1 MSKGE
6 LACIPGAFAIRPV
19 TRAIASLLVVLMV
32 LGGCARTPTGDG
44 APPRGHVD
52 VASVPD
58 AVPKVERRSR
68 YGNPKSYSVYGKR
81 YYTRKSSIGYR
92 ERGIASW
99 YGTKFHGRR
108 TSSGEPYDM
117 YAMTAAHKTLPLPT
131 YVRVTNL
138 ENHRSV
144 VLRVNDRGPFHA
156 NRIIDLSYT
165 AAWKLGI
172 LSKGTGFVEVTALD
186 PRAPQLDMAASAAPS
201 QAKSG
206 APSPST
212 GPVQLYLQTGS
223 FSVRANAE
231 QMKGRMLSVSGGPV
245 NIEPVQIGGRTTYRV
260 RVGPIANVTKAD
272 RLAQQIADLGL
283 ETPRIVIE

>member
-1 MSKGE
+1 VS
-6 LACIPGAFAIRPV
+6 
-19 TRAIASLLVVLMV
+19 
-32 LGGCARTPTGDG
+32 
-44 APPRGHVD
+44 
-52 VASVPD
+52 SVPD
-58 AVPKVERRSR
+58 AVPKVEGKSR

-81 YYTRKSSIGYR
+81 YYPLKTSNGYR

-108 TSSGEPYDM
+108 TSSGEDYDM

-138 ENHRSV
+138 ENQRSV

-172 LSKGTGFVEVTALD
+172 LPKGTGYVEVSALD
-186 PRAPQLDMAASAAPS
+186 PRSPASGMT
-201 QAKSG
+201 AKS
-206 APSPST
+206 SPPAT
-212 GPVQLYLQTGS
+212 PTPTPTRTAEPVQLYLQTGS

-231 QMKGRMLSVSGGPV
+231 QMKWQMQSVSGGPV
-245 NIEPVQIGGRTTYRV
+245 NIEPVRVGGRTTYRV